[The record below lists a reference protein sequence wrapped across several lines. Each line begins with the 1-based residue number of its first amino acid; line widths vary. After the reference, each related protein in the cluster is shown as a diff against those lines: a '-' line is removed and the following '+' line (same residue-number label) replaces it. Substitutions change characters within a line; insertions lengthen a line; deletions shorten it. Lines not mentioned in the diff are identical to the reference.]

1 MAAHGGVLPSSYR
14 CAQTVSP
21 TQAAGATEGLGMPCV
36 PPRPG
41 EQVFCFSSGA
51 GAYPAA
57 LAKYQEI
64 HKARPENVE
73 CLRYLLHIY
82 TEMGHKEEVQEYAVK
97 LRKAERAA
105 QEATTRAPQV
115 SEPPLTRRRGGL
127 GVGVGLGTRA
137 VSDGSAARGDRPTSP
152 ICTSR
157 CACPNKRRFDSSRV
171 VCSLGQ
177 GTVVEAPT
185 QGYYA
190 PPSEPTIRPGLA
202 APAPLEHFKAP
213 DRAAGR
219 TVQAGLKREEDE
231 WGSGMLG
238 DDLLPGM

>member
-1 MAAHGGVLPSSYR
+1 MI
-14 CAQTVSP
+14 
-21 TQAAGATEGLGMPCV
+21 PCV

-41 EQVFCFSSGA
+41 EQVLCFASGA

-157 CACPNKRRFDSSRV
+157 HQMCLPQQGGVLTAPALCVLLDREQWLRRRRRDTTRRHRSRP
-171 VCSLGQ
+171 SGRGWRRQ
-177 GTVVEAPT
+177 RPWSTSRRRT
-185 QGYYA
+185 A
-190 PPSEPTIRPGLA
+190 PPGAPCKQASSAKRTSGEA
-202 APAPLEHFKAP
+202 ACWAMICC
-213 DRAAGR
+213 RACR
-219 TVQAGLKREEDE
+219 WPSV
-231 WGSGMLG
+231 S
-238 DDLLPGM
+238 